1 MNSFVRLLSLEVLDR
16 RDSIMKNEEILE
28 EIIGYIEENICSKLT
43 VEDIA
48 ARAYISP
55 VHLQRLFHNA
65 FDMTIAEYVRYRKLQ
80 KALAFLYDTDRKVC
94 DIAYD
99 VGFEHESSFIRSF
112 KREFGVT
119 PHEARK
125 QSDRIAITPL
135 RKKL

>member
-1 MNSFVRLLSLEVLDR
+1 
-16 RDSIMKNEEILE
+16 MKTNEILDNV
-28 EIIGYIEENICSKLT
+28 ICYIEDNICSKLT

-48 ARAYISP
+48 SKAYISP
-55 VHLQRLFHNA
+55 PHLQRLFRIT
-65 FDMTIAEYVRYRKLQ
+65 FGMTIAEYVRYRKMQRAAEL
-80 KALAFLYDTDRKVC
+80 LCDTDRKVC

-125 QSDRIAITPL
+125 TPNCIH
-135 RKKL
+135 KCTKII

>member
-1 MNSFVRLLSLEVLDR
+1 
-16 RDSIMKNEEILE
+16 MKTREILDDVTC
-28 EIIGYIEENICSKLT
+28 YIEDNICSKLT

-48 ARAYISP
+48 AKAYVSQP
-55 VHLQRLFHNA
+55 HLQRLFRIT
-65 FDMTIAEYVRYRKLQ
+65 FGMTIAEYVRYRKLQ
-80 KALAFLYDTDRKVC
+80 RAAELLYDTDRKVC

-125 QSDRIAITPL
+125 RPNCLNKYTKITG
-135 RKKL
+135 

>member
-1 MNSFVRLLSLEVLDR
+1 
-16 RDSIMKNEEILE
+16 MKTKEILNDV
-28 EIIGYIEENICSKLT
+28 ICYIEDNICSKLT

-48 ARAYISP
+48 AKAYISP
-55 VHLQRLFHNA
+55 PHLQRLFHNT

-80 KALAFLYDTDRKVC
+80 KALMLLYDTDRKVC

-125 QSDRIAITPL
+125 QSCRIEITPPRMDL
-135 RKKL
+135 

>member
-1 MNSFVRLLSLEVLDR
+1 VKTN
-16 RDSIMKNEEILE
+16 EILDDV
-28 EIIGYIEENICSKLT
+28 ICYIEENICSKLT

-48 ARAYISP
+48 AKAYVSQA
-55 VHLQRLFHNA
+55 HLQRLFRIT
-65 FDMTIAEYVRYRKLQ
+65 FGMTIAEYVRYRKLQ
-80 KALAFLYDTDRKVC
+80 RAAELLYGTDRKVC

-125 QSDRIAITPL
+125 MPHCIKNYTKIV
-135 RKKL
+135 

>member
-1 MNSFVRLLSLEVLDR
+1 
-16 RDSIMKNEEILE
+16 MKNEEILE

>member
-65 FDMTIAEYVRYRKLQ
+65 FDMTIAEYVRYRKL
-80 KALAFLYDTDRKVC
+80 
-94 DIAYD
+94 
-99 VGFEHESSFIRSF
+99 
-112 KREFGVT
+112 
-119 PHEARK
+119 
-125 QSDRIAITPL
+125 
-135 RKKL
+135 

>member
-1 MNSFVRLLSLEVLDR
+1 VGRNRTLDHV
-16 RDSIMKNEEILE
+16 IC
-28 EIIGYIEENICSKLT
+28 YIEENICSKLT

-48 ARAYISP
+48 AKAYISP
-55 VHLQRLFHNA
+55 AHLQRLFHIT
-65 FDMTIAEYVRYRKLQ
+65 FGMTIAEYVRSRKLQ
-80 KALAFLYDTDRKVC
+80 KALELLYNTDRKVC

-125 QSDRIAITPL
+125 HPFGIKLTPP
-135 RKKL
+135 RGFGNSYSS